1 MTLDETQD
9 LYLDLL
15 KGVLTRTICP
25 DRLRPFSP
33 SGLRS
38 KSFLAW
44 LAFTGI
50 QPVLASLG
58 LTVCRL
64 RWDDQVRADGRDWP
78 SEAETMVGMRRLQN
92 IEYCVRDVLRREV
105 QGDLIETGV
114 WRGGV
119 CILMRAILKVMG
131 DQSRSVWVADSFQGL
146 PKPDGRFKQ
155 DADSKWHD
163 FRDSLGISLPEV
175 RANFERYGL
184 LDDRVRFLEGWFKD
198 TLPTAPI
205 DKLAV
210 IRLDGDMYAS
220 TMDALNSLYP
230 KLSVGGYVI
239 VDDYGALESCSQAV
253 TDFRAQNGIDDE
265 IEKVDWS
272 GVYWKKR
279 SAVRNVLHA
288 SVC

>member
-1 MTLDETQD
+1 
-9 LYLDLL
+9 
-15 KGVLTRTICP
+15 
-25 DRLRPFSP
+25 
-33 SGLRS
+33 
-38 KSFLAW
+38 
-44 LAFTGI
+44 
-50 QPVLASLG
+50 
-58 LTVCRL
+58 
-64 RWDDQVRADGRDWP
+64 
-78 SEAETMVGMRRLQN
+78 MVGMKRMQN
-92 IEYCVRDVLRREV
+92 VELCVRDVLRRGVE
-105 QGDLIETGV
+105 GDLIETGV

-131 DQSRSVWVADSFQGL
+131 DQGRSVWLADSFQGL
-146 PKPDGRFKQ
+146 PAPDGRFKQ
-155 DADSKWHD
+155 DADSKWHS
-163 FRDSLGISLPEV
+163 FSDSLGVSLLDV
-175 RANFERYGL
+175 KANFERYGL

-253 TDFRAQNGIDDE
+253 TDFRTQHKIDDP

-272 GVYWKKR
+272 GVFWKKGAR
-279 SAVRNVLHA
+279 QEAFCVHG
-288 SVC
+288 